1 MEEELVKRAKK
12 WTREAFDSET
22 RKAVQ
27 ELIQGGG
34 EALLEAFHQDLS
46 FGTGGLRGIM
56 GPGTN
61 RMNAYTVGRATQ
73 GFANYLRKAF
83 GEGEHRVAIS
93 FDCRHNSAYFA
104 QVCAEVFAANGFEA
118 HLFEEL
124 RPTPVL
130 SFAVR
135 HLECVGGVMVTASHN
150 PPEYNGYKV
159 YWKGGAQVTEPHDQ
173 GIMDEVSDL
182 HDFASIR
189 REKATSR
196 IRPVG
201 REMDEAYL
209 ATMLEH
215 LIDPAAIAD
224 QHDLPIVFTSLHG
237 TAVTMLPEALR
248 RSGFTRVLSVKAQE
262 MPDGDFPTVK
272 SPNPEE
278 GAALAMAIEEAK
290 ATGAALVLG
299 CDPDA
304 DRVGIAVRNR
314 KGEFVLLNGNDTGAL
329 LVWYQLFRLKALKRL
344 PVNGYVGK
352 TIVTTELIRE
362 IAEGFE
368 VPCYDTLT
376 GFKHIARLI
385 EDREESEKFITGG
398 EESYGYMISD
408 FVRDKDAIAAGV
420 IIAEMAAW
428 AQGKGLDLLDLLQQ
442 IHEDFALYREGLVS
456 ITMPGIQGAA
466 EIKGLMDR
474 FRADTPTQL
483 AGSSVVVVR
492 DFQTSEEHFVEEHR
506 TEKIDLP
513 ASNVMQFDLADG
525 SRVTARPSGT
535 EPKIK
540 FYFSVCDRSKEGSY
554 HDRYQKA
561 EARVEALKEDFR
573 KLMTS

>member
-1 MEEELVKRAKK
+1 MQEELLKRAKT
-12 WTREAFDSET
+12 WTGDAFDPET

-27 ELIQGGG
+27 ELIEEGG
-34 EALLEAFHQDLS
+34 EALVEAFHQDLS

-93 FDCRHNSAYFA
+93 YDCRHNSAYFSK
-104 QVCAEVFAANGFEA
+104 VCAEVFAANGFEA
-118 HLFEEL
+118 CLFEEL

-135 HLECVGGVMVTASHN
+135 HLACVGGVMVTASHN

-173 GIMDEVSDL
+173 GIMDEVSAL
-182 HDFASIR
+182 NDFTSIR
-189 REKATSR
+189 REVDSPR

-209 ATMLEH
+209 AAMLEH
-215 LIDPAAIAD
+215 LIDPAAIAE

-237 TAVTMLPEALR
+237 TAVTMLPEALKR
-248 RSGFTRVLSVKAQE
+248 GGFTQVMSVKAQE
-262 MPDGDFPTVK
+262 VPNGDFPTVK

-290 ATGAALVLG
+290 AAGAALVLG

-314 KGEFVLLNGNDTGAL
+314 EGNYVLLNGNDTGAL

-344 PVNGYVGK
+344 PANGYVGK

-362 IAEGFE
+362 IAAGFK

-385 EDREESEKFITGG
+385 EDREGSEKFITGG

-408 FVRDKDAIAAGV
+408 FVRDKDAIAAGLV
-420 IIAEMAAW
+420 IAEMAAW
-428 AQGKGLDLLDLLQQ
+428 ARGNGLDLLELLQQ
-442 IHEDFALYREGLVS
+442 IHEEYALYREGLVS
-456 ITMPGIQGAA
+456 ITMPGIQGAS
-466 EIKGLMDR
+466 EIKDLMNR
-474 FRADTPTQL
+474 FRSDTPKQL
-483 AGSSVVVVR
+483 AGSSVEVVR
-492 DFQTSEEHFVEEHR
+492 DFQKRSVHFVKEHR
-506 TEKIDLP
+506 TESIELP
-513 ASNVMQFDLADG
+513 ASNVIQFDLEDG

-540 FYFSVCDRSKEGSY
+540 FYFSVCDRTKQGSY
-554 HDRYQKA
+554 EERYEKA
-561 EARVEALKEDFR
+561 EMRVAALKEDFR
-573 KLMTS
+573 KLMKP